1 MVQRDAN
8 YYDLVGRALGGLT
21 YQSFVDSF
29 NEIYNVPQ
37 TDGFVW
43 DDEIQMDF
51 TYHQLEAELGIYT
64 MASYVDL
71 DSDAPLRA
79 VQGAEIATGK
89 IPRMKHGFVLNEK
102 IIREQMI
109 FASKGAFDSASETA
123 LMKLLF
129 NSTDKLIG
137 GNYNRLSMQ
146 RHQAVS
152 TGKLT
157 INSTNN
163 AGGLSSLVLDFSI
176 PTANVTTKTINNR
189 WWTDTAYTTQGSTSD
204 PLADMVALV
213 EAAEDGHAPAG
224 HIEIAKT
231 LWRRLKGHTVFLT
244 SMGYVYNPE
253 AASDAIALTYGKRL
267 TNDELLNLLERKLGI
282 PVTIVDHKGVV
293 EVFNKTT
300 KLIDFNEV
308 DSFDA
313 DTVVYVPNGEIG
325 TIKSVQPIV
334 IPDPAARVAF
344 FDEGR
349 TTLTQ
354 TFDAKKKIQYIESEL
369 TALCVPNKR
378 KYMFYLK
385 IK

>member
-8 YYDLVGRALGGLT
+8 YYDLVGRALGGMT

-79 VQGAEIATGK
+79 IQGAEIATGK

-109 FASKGAFDSASETA
+109 FASKGAFDAAGESA

-157 INSTNN
+157 VNSTNN
-163 AGGLSSLVLDFSI
+163 VGGLRSLVLDFSI
-176 PTANVTTKTINNR
+176 PSGNITTKALTAR
-189 WWTDTAYTTQGSTSD
+189 WWTDAAYATQGATSD
-204 PLADMVALV
+204 PLADMVDLV
-213 EAAEDGHAPAG
+213 EAAEDGHAPSG
-224 HIEIAKT
+224 HLEMSKA

-267 TNDELLNLLERKLGI
+267 TNDELLTLLERKLGYT
-282 PVTIVDHKGVV
+282 VVIVDHKGVV
-293 EVFNKTT
+293 ESFNKTT
-300 KLIDFNEV
+300 KVIDFNQI
-308 DSFDA
+308 DSFDV
-313 DTVVYVPNGEIG
+313 DSVVYVPDGEIG

-334 IPDPAARVAF
+334 IPDPAARVAM

-378 KYMFYLK
+378 SYMFYLK

>member
-79 VQGAEIATGK
+79 IQGAEIATGK

-109 FASKGAFDSASETA
+109 FASKGAFDAAGESA
-123 LMKLLF
+123 LIKLLF

-137 GNYNRLSMQ
+137 GNHNRLSMQ

-163 AGGLSSLVLDFSI
+163 VGGLRSLVLDFSI
-176 PTANVTTKTINNR
+176 PSGNITTKALTAR
-189 WWTDTAYTTQGSTSD
+189 WWTDTAYATQGATSD

-213 EAAEDGHAPAG
+213 EAAEDGHAPSG
-224 HIEIAKT
+224 HLEMSKA

-267 TNDELLNLLERKLGI
+267 TNDELLTLLERKLGYT
-282 PVTIVDHKGVV
+282 VVIVDHKGVV
-293 EVFNKTT
+293 ESFNKTT
-300 KLIDFNEV
+300 KVIDFNQI
-308 DSFDA
+308 DSFDV
-313 DTVVYVPNGEIG
+313 DSVVYVPDGEIG
-325 TIKSVQPIV
+325 TIKSVMPIV
-334 IPDPAARVAF
+334 IPDPAARIAY

-378 KYMFYLK
+378 SYMFYLK

>member
-176 PTANVTTKTINNR
+176 PTANVTTKTVNDR
-189 WWTDTAYTTQGSTSD
+189 WWTDTAYATQGSTSD
-204 PLADMVALV
+204 PLADMVDLV

-253 AASDAIALTYGKRL
+253 AATDAIALTYGKRL
-267 TNDELLNLLERKLGI
+267 TNDELLNLLERKLGV

-334 IPDPAARVAF
+334 IPDPAARVAY

>member
-189 WWTDTAYTTQGSTSD
+189 WWTDTTYTTQGSTSD

-224 HIEIAKT
+224 HLEIAKT

-253 AASDAIALTYGKRL
+253 AATDAIALTYGKRL

-334 IPDPAARVAF
+334 IPDPAARVAY

>member
-1 MVQRDAN
+1 MTQRDAN
-8 YYDLVGRALGGLT
+8 YYDLVGRALGGMT

-43 DDEIQMDF
+43 DDEIQLDF

-79 VQGAEIATGK
+79 IQGAEIATGK

-109 FASKGAFDSASETA
+109 FASKGAFDAAGESA

-157 INSTNN
+157 VNSTNN
-163 AGGLSSLVLDFSI
+163 VGGLTSLVLDFSI
-176 PTANVTTKTINNR
+176 PSGNITTKATTAR
-189 WWTDTAYTTQGSTSD
+189 WWTDAAYTTQGAASD
-204 PLADMVALV
+204 PLADMVDLV
-213 EAAEDGHAPAG
+213 EAAEDGHAPSG
-224 HIEIAKT
+224 HLEMSKT
-231 LWRRLKGHTVFLT
+231 LWRKLKGHTVFLT

-253 AASDAIALTYGKRL
+253 AASDAVALTYGKRL
-267 TNDELLNLLERKLGI
+267 TNDELLTLLERKLGY
-282 PVTIVDHKGVV
+282 PVVIVDHKGVV

-300 KLIDFNEV
+300 KVIDFNQI

-313 DTVVYVPNGEIG
+313 DSVVYVPDGEIG
-325 TIKSVQPIV
+325 TIKSVQPV
-334 IPDPAARVAF
+334 KVPDPAARIAY
-344 FDEGR
+344 FDGGR
-349 TTLTQ
+349 TALTQ
-354 TFDAKKKIQYIESEL
+354 TFDAKKTIQYIESEL

-378 KYMFYLK
+378 SYMFYLK

>member
-224 HIEIAKT
+224 HLEIAKT

-253 AASDAIALTYGKRL
+253 AATDAIALTYGKRL

-334 IPDPAARVAF
+334 IPDPAARVAY

>member
-163 AGGLSSLVLDFSI
+163 AGGLSRLVLDFSI

-189 WWTDTAYTTQGSTSD
+189 WWTDTTYTTQGSTSD

-224 HIEIAKT
+224 HLEIAKT

-244 SMGYVYNPE
+244 SMGSVYNPE
-253 AASDAIALTYGKRL
+253 AASDAVALTYGKRL
-267 TNDELLNLLERKLGI
+267 TNDELLNLLERKLGV

-334 IPDPAARVAF
+334 IPDPAARVAY

>member
-79 VQGAEIATGK
+79 IQGAEITTGK

-109 FASKGAFDSASETA
+109 FASKGAFDAAGESA

-157 INSTNN
+157 VNSTNN
-163 AGGLSSLVLDFSI
+163 VGGLTSLVLDFSI
-176 PTANVTTKTINNR
+176 PSGNITTKLLTAR
-189 WWTDTAYTTQGSTSD
+189 WWTDAAYATQGDTSD

-213 EAAEDGHAPAG
+213 EAAEDGHAPSG
-224 HIEIAKT
+224 HLEMSKA

-253 AASDAIALTYGKRL
+253 AATDAIALTYGKRL
-267 TNDELLNLLERKLGI
+267 TNDELLTLLERKLGY
-282 PVTIVDHKGVV
+282 PVVIVDHKGVV
-293 EVFNKTT
+293 ESFNKTT
-300 KLIDFNEV
+300 KVIDFNQI
-308 DSFDA
+308 DSFDV
-313 DTVVYVPNGEIG
+313 DSVVYVPDGEIG
-325 TIKSVQPIV
+325 TIKSVMPIV
-334 IPDPAARVAF
+334 IPDPAARIAY

-378 KYMFYLK
+378 SYMFYLK

>member
-79 VQGAEIATGK
+79 IQGAEIATGK

-109 FASKGAFDSASETA
+109 FASKGAFDAAGESA

-163 AGGLSSLVLDFSI
+163 VGGLTSLVLDFSI
-176 PTANVTTKTINNR
+176 PSGNITTKATTAR
-189 WWTDTAYTTQGSTSD
+189 WWTDAAYATQGATSD
-204 PLADMVALV
+204 PLADMVDLV
-213 EAAEDGHAPAG
+213 EAAEDGHSPSG
-224 HIEIAKT
+224 HLEMSKA

-253 AASDAIALTYGKRL
+253 AATDAIALTYGKRL
-267 TNDELLNLLERKLGI
+267 TNDELLTLLERKLGY
-282 PVTIVDHKGVV
+282 PVVIVDHKGVV
-293 EVFNKTT
+293 ESFNKTT
-300 KLIDFNEV
+300 KVIDFNQI
-308 DSFDA
+308 DSFDV
-313 DTVVYVPNGEIG
+313 DSVVYVPDGEIG
-325 TIKSVQPIV
+325 TIKSVMPIV
-334 IPDPAARVAF
+334 IPDPAARIAY

-378 KYMFYLK
+378 SYMFYLK

>member
-79 VQGAEIATGK
+79 IQGAEIATGK

-109 FASKGAFDSASETA
+109 FASKGAFDAAGESA

-163 AGGLSSLVLDFSI
+163 VGGLRSLVLDFSI
-176 PTANVTTKTINNR
+176 PSGNITTKALTAR
-189 WWTDTAYTTQGSTSD
+189 WWTDAAYATQGDTSD

-213 EAAEDGHAPAG
+213 EAAEDGHAPSG
-224 HIEIAKT
+224 HLEMSKA

-253 AASDAIALTYGKRL
+253 AASAAIALTYGKRL
-267 TNDELLNLLERKLGI
+267 TNDELLTLLERKLGYT
-282 PVTIVDHKGVV
+282 VVIVDHKGVV
-293 EVFNKTT
+293 ESFNKTT
-300 KLIDFNEV
+300 KVIDFNQI
-308 DSFDA
+308 DSFDV
-313 DTVVYVPNGEIG
+313 DSVVYVPDGEIG
-325 TIKSVQPIV
+325 TIKSVMPIV
-334 IPDPAARVAF
+334 IPDPAARIAY

-378 KYMFYLK
+378 SYMFYLK

>member
-79 VQGAEIATGK
+79 IQGAEIATGK

-109 FASKGAFDSASETA
+109 FASKGAFDAAGESA

-163 AGGLSSLVLDFSI
+163 VGGLRSLVLDFSI
-176 PTANVTTKTINNR
+176 PSGNITTKATTAR
-189 WWTDTAYTTQGSTSD
+189 WWTDTAYATQGATSD

-213 EAAEDGHAPAG
+213 EAAEDGHAPSG
-224 HIEIAKT
+224 HLEMSKA

-253 AASDAIALTYGKRL
+253 AATDAIALTYGKRL
-267 TNDELLNLLERKLGI
+267 TNDELLTLLERKLGYT
-282 PVTIVDHKGVV
+282 VVIVDHKGVV
-293 EVFNKTT
+293 ESFNKTT
-300 KLIDFNEV
+300 KVIDFNQI
-308 DSFDA
+308 DSFDV
-313 DTVVYVPNGEIG
+313 DSVVYVPDGEIG
-325 TIKSVQPIV
+325 TIKSVMPIV
-334 IPDPAARVAF
+334 IPDPAARIAY

-378 KYMFYLK
+378 SYMFYLK

>member
-79 VQGAEIATGK
+79 IQGAEIATGK

-109 FASKGAFDSASETA
+109 FASKGAFDAAGESA

-163 AGGLSSLVLDFSI
+163 VGGLTSLVLDFSI
-176 PTANVTTKTINNR
+176 PSGNITTKATTAR
-189 WWTDTAYTTQGSTSD
+189 WWTDAAYATQGATSD
-204 PLADMVALV
+204 PLADMVDLV
-213 EAAEDGHAPAG
+213 EAAEDGHAPSG
-224 HIEIAKT
+224 HLEMSKA

-253 AASDAIALTYGKRL
+253 AATDAIALTYGKRL
-267 TNDELLNLLERKLGI
+267 TNDELLTLLERKLGY
-282 PVTIVDHKGVV
+282 PVVIVDHKGVV
-293 EVFNKTT
+293 ESFNKTT
-300 KLIDFNEV
+300 KVIDFNQI
-308 DSFDA
+308 DSFDV
-313 DTVVYVPNGEIG
+313 DSVVYVPDGEIG
-325 TIKSVQPIV
+325 TIKSVMPIV
-334 IPDPAARVAF
+334 IPDPAARIAY

-378 KYMFYLK
+378 SYMFYLK

>member
-79 VQGAEIATGK
+79 IQGAEIATGK

-109 FASKGAFDSASETA
+109 FASKGAFDAAGESA

-137 GNYNRLSMQ
+137 GNHNRLSMQ

-163 AGGLSSLVLDFSI
+163 VGGLRSLVLDFSI
-176 PTANVTTKTINNR
+176 PSGNITTKATTAR
-189 WWTDTAYTTQGSTSD
+189 WWTDAAYATQGATSD

-213 EAAEDGHAPAG
+213 EAAEDGHAPSG
-224 HIEIAKT
+224 HLEMSKA

-267 TNDELLNLLERKLGI
+267 TNDELLTLLERKLGYT
-282 PVTIVDHKGVV
+282 VVIVDHKGVV
-293 EVFNKTT
+293 ESFNKTT
-300 KLIDFNEV
+300 KVIDFNQI
-308 DSFDA
+308 DSFDV
-313 DTVVYVPNGEIG
+313 DSVVYVPDGEIG
-325 TIKSVQPIV
+325 TIKSVMPIV
-334 IPDPAARVAF
+334 IPDPAARIAY

-378 KYMFYLK
+378 SYMFYLK

>member
-79 VQGAEIATGK
+79 IQGAEIATGK

-109 FASKGAFDSASETA
+109 FASKGAFDAAGESA

-163 AGGLSSLVLDFSI
+163 VGGLRSLVLDFSI
-176 PTANVTTKTINNR
+176 PSGNITTKATTAR
-189 WWTDTAYTTQGSTSD
+189 WWTDAAYATQGATSD

-213 EAAEDGHAPAG
+213 EAAEDGHAPSG
-224 HIEIAKT
+224 HLEMSKA

-253 AASDAIALTYGKRL
+253 AATDAIALTYGKRL
-267 TNDELLNLLERKLGI
+267 TNDELLTLLERKLGYT
-282 PVTIVDHKGVV
+282 VVIVDHKGVV
-293 EVFNKTT
+293 ESFNKTT
-300 KLIDFNEV
+300 KVIDFNQI
-308 DSFDA
+308 DSFDV
-313 DTVVYVPNGEIG
+313 DSVVYVPDGEIG
-325 TIKSVQPIV
+325 TIKSVMPIV
-334 IPDPAARVAF
+334 IPDPAARIAY

-378 KYMFYLK
+378 SYMFYLK

>member
-224 HIEIAKT
+224 HLEIAKT

-253 AASDAIALTYGKRL
+253 AATDAIALTYGKRL
-267 TNDELLNLLERKLGI
+267 TNDELLNLLERKLGV

-334 IPDPAARVAF
+334 IPDPAARVAY

>member
-1 MVQRDAN
+1 MTQRDAN
-8 YYDLVGRALGGLT
+8 YYDLVGRALGGMT

-79 VQGAEIATGK
+79 IQGAEIATGK

-109 FASKGAFDSASETA
+109 FASKGAFDAAGESA

-157 INSTNN
+157 VNSTNN
-163 AGGLSSLVLDFSI
+163 AGGLTSLVLDFSI
-176 PTANVTTKTINNR
+176 PSGNITTKLLTAR
-189 WWTDTAYTTQGSTSD
+189 WWTDAAYTTQGDTSD
-204 PLADMVALV
+204 PLADMVDLV
-213 EAAEDGHAPAG
+213 EAAEDGHSPSG
-224 HIEIAKT
+224 HLEMSKT

-253 AASDAIALTYGKRL
+253 AASGAIALTYGKRL
-267 TNDELLNLLERKLGI
+267 TNDELLTLLERKLGY
-282 PVTIVDHKGVV
+282 PVVIVDHKGVV
-293 EVFNKTT
+293 EVINKAT
-300 KLIDFNEV
+300 KVIDFNQI
-308 DSFDA
+308 DSFDV
-313 DTVVYVPNGEIG
+313 DSVVYVPDGEIG
-325 TIKSVQPIV
+325 TIKSVKPIV
-334 IPDPAARVAF
+334 IPDPAARVAT

-378 KYMFYLK
+378 SYMFYLK

>member
-176 PTANVTTKTINNR
+176 PTANVTTKTVNDR
-189 WWTDTAYTTQGSTSD
+189 WWTDTAYATQGSTSD

-224 HIEIAKT
+224 HLEIAKT

-267 TNDELLNLLERKLGI
+267 TNDELLNLLERKLGV

-334 IPDPAARVAF
+334 IPDPAARVAY

>member
-204 PLADMVALV
+204 PLADMVDLV

-267 TNDELLNLLERKLGI
+267 TNDELLNLLERKLGV

-334 IPDPAARVAF
+334 IPDPAARVAY

>member
-224 HIEIAKT
+224 HLEIAKT

-267 TNDELLNLLERKLGI
+267 TNDELLNLLERKLGV